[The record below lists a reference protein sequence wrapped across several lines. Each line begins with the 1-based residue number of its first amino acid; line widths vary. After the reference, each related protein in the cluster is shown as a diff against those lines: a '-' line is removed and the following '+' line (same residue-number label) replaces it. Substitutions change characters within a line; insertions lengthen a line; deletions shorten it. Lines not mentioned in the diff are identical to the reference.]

1 MKADLLACLL
11 SCLPEVGMWGAVSL
25 CSGVS
30 SKRCHIHALKKEV
43 GQGVQE
49 AKSLNQRV
57 FCKDSWFAREILRFP
72 AFGSRIP
79 GCLAGCTVPLAA
91 LPFAGGT
98 NAV

>member
-30 SKRCHIHALKKEV
+30 GKRCRIHALKKEV
-43 GQGVQE
+43 EQGVQE
-49 AKSLNQRV
+49 SLNQRV
-57 FCKDSWFAREILRFP
+57 FCKDSWFSREILRFS
-72 AFGSRIP
+72 ACGSRIP
-79 GCLAGCTVPLAA
+79 GCLAGCTVPLVA
-91 LPFAGGT
+91 LPCAGGT